1 MDKLKRAK
9 NLYKALQKDS
19 QSVFFGSEEIK
30 NSHIKKARLSG
41 YDKDKFFLAL
51 YSRISEK
58 QKFQTEPVIPS
69 HIPFIEKKSEIDR
82 STLYSF
88 GGPFELLHADIA
100 DIRFFAKSA
109 ADPLYCLLIVDLFT
123 QKIYTYPIKKR
134 NLLSRKLE
142 IFYEEVRNKRKNKR
156 TRLQTDLE
164 FNQNEIK
171 TLNKKYN
178 IEMFH
183 TRTRGG
189 KAFAAEQKI
198 TEFKKLLLKMKI
210 IIKNEKKRLK
220 SNDIIKKVTYNMNN
234 TKISN

>member
-1 MDKLKRAK
+1 M
-9 NLYKALQKDS
+9 
-19 QSVFFGSEEIK
+19 
-30 NSHIKKARLSG
+30 
-41 YDKDKFFLAL
+41 
-51 YSRISEK
+51 YSRFSEK

-109 ADPLYCLLIVDLFT
+109 ADTLYCLLIVDLFT
-123 QKIYTYPIKKR
+123 QKIYTYPMKKR

-189 KAFAAEQKI
+189 KACAAEQKI
-198 TEFKKLLLKMKI
+198 REFKKLLLKMKN
-210 IIKNEKKRLK
+210 IIKNEKRG
-220 SNDIIKKVTYNMNN
+220 
-234 TKISN
+234 